1 MIRNGCYT
9 IVNPKTGG
17 NRTIR
22 VRQMP
27 ENFSGR
33 AGSRFVEF
41 LGEAY
46 PRGVTVGP
54 DTEKELRW
62 IGFAFVNPDQVPVIW
77 SRFRGPEYKTQIAAL
92 RFLFGPK
99 GQGYAPWF
107 ESNFKE
113 LYGGTPVALDPHNPN
128 PVDAAAGIAARAMG
142 GGDEQ

>member
-9 IVNPKTGG
+9 IVNPATGG

-27 ENFSGR
+27 DNFQGR
-33 AGSRFVEF
+33 AGSRFAEF
-41 LGEAY
+41 LGEGY
-46 PRGVTVGP
+46 PRGVVR
-54 DTEKELRW
+54 TEGMEPMLMW

-77 SRFRGPEYKTQIAAL
+77 SRFRGPEYKSQVAAL

-99 GQGYAPWF
+99 GAGYAPWF

-113 LYGGTPVALDPHNPN
+113 LYGGTPVALDPDNPN
-128 PVDAAAGIAARAMG
+128 LVDAAAGIAARAMG